1 MEMSTG
7 LLLIL
12 FFFACGHLLVSNLR
26 QLVQI
31 LSIIL
36 PEQFHWQRW
45 GTALAGIVYIAAS
58 QVIAGMFPNEV
69 VANSGAPFALSAS
82 RIVGDW
88 AAPFVS
94 AFTAIACLTSL
105 GSRMMLVGQAGRRAA
120 MDGNFPAVFG
130 ETNNNGVPKKGCSLH
145 QR

>member
-1 MEMSTG
+1 AFVGVES
-7 LLLIL
+7 
-12 FFFACGHLLVSNLR
+12 AAVSSDLVHNPSRTVPLAT
-26 QLVQI
+26 LG
-31 LSIIL
+31 
-36 PEQFHWQRW
+36 

-94 AFTAIACLTSL
+94 AFTAIA
-105 GSRMMLVGQAGRRAA
+105 
-120 MDGNFPAVFG
+120 
-130 ETNNNGVPKKGCSLH
+130 
-145 QR
+145 